1 VFRIEGELSIEN
13 GPAHPIRH
21 VLVHGVPT
29 FHGLMPLPE
38 ADQLANR

>member
-1 VFRIEGELSIEN
+1 
-13 GPAHPIRH
+13 